1 MPQGMELGDAT
12 RPVIKQRLPTPLFPR
27 IPTVRVLRN
36 DRQDLVRL
44 WLNAQVSQGSLRDR
58 VHGSQRDARGK
69 HLRDRR
75 WQSIGEYL
83 DIVIHLNG
91 YDVVLATGGKTLS

>member
-36 DRQDLVRL
+36 DRQNLVRL

-58 VHGSQRDARGK
+58 LHGSQKDARGK
-69 HLRDRR
+69 HLHDRR
-75 WQSIGEYL
+75 WQRIGDYL
-83 DIVIHLNG
+83 NIVIHLSG
-91 YDVVLATGGKTLS
+91 YDVVLATGGKTL

>member
-1 MPQGMELGDAT
+1 M
-12 RPVIKQRLPTPLFPR
+12 
-27 IPTVRVLRN
+27 RVLRN
-36 DRQDLVRL
+36 DQQNLVRL
-44 WLNAQVSQGSLRDR
+44 WLNAQVSPRSPRDR
-58 VHGSQRDARGK
+58 LHGRQRDARGK

-91 YDVVLATGGKTLS
+91 HDVVLATGGKTLS